1 MVPNEEQNS
10 TLFDRLKA
18 FLSNKNKNEFAFVL
32 KHDEEADMPSCDALF
47 TNFID
52 FVTNQLDLKI
62 RNRAGLIL
70 IVPNTKAILVKRIGS
85 DLAKMLNFMK
95 KL

>member
-1 MVPNEEQNS
+1 MN
-10 TLFDRLKA
+10 L
-18 FLSNKNKNEFAFVL
+18 AFVL
-32 KHDEEADMPSCDALF
+32 KHDEETDIQSCDAL

-70 IVPNTKAILVKRIGS
+70 ISNTRAIFGQEDWERFE
-85 DLAKMLNFMK
+85 KMQNFMK